1 MGTNAKRLLG
11 KRGLWVIGVCF
22 LLLAIAVFVY
32 LGYHFSWRWTGFP
45 QKRLFDW
52 IQILV
57 IPVAIAIGTFVLN
70 RAAKRRDD
78 EAQQE
83 QRESEQAIE
92 TARAEEAS
100 LQAYLDYI
108 SRLLTDP
115 DRPLRRT
122 HMGDN
127 LSVVARAQTLTVLGR
142 LEDEARKR
150 SVLQFLHEAGLI
162 DRTYPVVNLRGA
174 DLQGAN
180 LQRAYLQEANLYG
193 AYLQEAYLEE
203 ADLLGAN
210 LQEAYLQE
218 ANLQRANLF
227 RANVEGADLQ
237 GANLQRASLYEAN
250 LIGAYL
256 QEANLQEAY
265 LQGANLQE
273 AYLQEAYLQEA
284 NLEGADLQE
293 ADLQGAYL
301 QGAKLRG
308 AQNLI
313 QGQVEQ
319 AFGDDDT
326 TLPVGID
333 RPKSW
338 SAGTDE

>member
-11 KRGLWVIGVCF
+11 KRALWVIGVCF

-83 QRESEQAIE
+83 QRESEEAIE

-150 SVLQFLHEAGLI
+150 SVLQFLQEAGLI

-180 LQRAYLQEANLYG
+180 L
-193 AYLQEAYLEE
+193 
-203 ADLLGAN
+203 
-210 LQEAYLQE
+210 
-218 ANLQRANLF
+218 
-227 RANVEGADLQ
+227 
-237 GANLQRASLYEAN
+237 
-250 LIGAYL
+250 IGAYL
-256 QEANLQEAY
+256 QEANLQEV
-265 LQGANLQE
+265 
-273 AYLQEAYLQEA
+273 YLQEAYLQEA
-284 NLEGADLQE
+284 NLEGAYLQE
-293 ADLQGAYL
+293 ADLQGADL

-338 SAGTDE
+338 SARTDE

>member
-11 KRGLWVIGVCF
+11 KRALWVIGVCF

-83 QRESEQAIE
+83 QRESEEAIE

-150 SVLQFLHEAGLI
+150 SVLQFLQEAGLI

-180 LQRAYLQEANLYG
+180 L
-193 AYLQEAYLEE
+193 
-203 ADLLGAN
+203 
-210 LQEAYLQE
+210 
-218 ANLQRANLF
+218 
-227 RANVEGADLQ
+227 
-237 GANLQRASLYEAN
+237 
-250 LIGAYL
+250 IGAYL
-256 QEANLQEAY
+256 QEANLQE
-265 LQGANLQE
+265 ANLQE

-284 NLEGADLQE
+284 NLEGAYLQE
-293 ADLQGAYL
+293 ADLQGADL

-308 AQNLI
+308 ADLFRANLFRAYLEEADL
-313 QGQVEQ
+313 QEANLQEANLQEANLQEAYLQEAYLQEANLEGAYLQE
-319 AFGDDDT
+319 
-326 TLPVGID
+326 
-333 RPKSW
+333 
-338 SAGTDE
+338 

>member
-1 MGTNAKRLLG
+1 MATNAKRLLG
-11 KRGLWVIGVCF
+11 KRALWVIGVCF
-22 LLLAIAVFVY
+22 LLLTIAVFVY

-174 DLQGAN
+174 DLQMAGLIEANLLWANLVGAKLRIASLGGADLHGAN
-180 LQRAYLQEANLYG
+180 LQG
-193 AYLQEAYLEE
+193 ADLEE
-203 ADLLGAN
+203 AWLKFVDLRVSKDLLTQDH
-210 LQEAYLQE
+210 L
-218 ANLQRANLF
+218 
-227 RANVEGADLQ
+227 
-237 GANLQRASLYEAN
+237 
-250 LIGAYL
+250 
-256 QEANLQEAY
+256 
-265 LQGANLQE
+265 
-273 AYLQEAYLQEA
+273 
-284 NLEGADLQE
+284 
-293 ADLQGAYL
+293 
-301 QGAKLRG
+301 
-308 AQNLI
+308 
-313 QGQVEQ
+313 EQ
-319 AFGDDDT
+319 AVGDDTT
-326 TLPVGID
+326 TLPVELA
-333 RPKSW
+333 RPISW
-338 SAGTDE
+338 STRRYKYLR

>member
-11 KRGLWVIGVCF
+11 KRALWVIGVCF

-83 QRESEQAIE
+83 QRESEEAIE

-100 LQAYLDYI
+100 LQAYLDYT

-150 SVLQFLHEAGLI
+150 SVLQFLQEAGLI

-180 LQRAYLQEANLYG
+180 LIGAYLQEANLYG
-193 AYLQEAYLEE
+193 ANLQGANLQE
-203 ADLLGAN
+203 ADLLGA
-210 LQEAYLQE
+210 
-218 ANLQRANLF
+218 
-227 RANVEGADLQ
+227 D
-237 GANLQRASLYEAN
+237 
-250 LIGAYL
+250 L
-256 QEANLQEAY
+256 QEANLQEADLFRANLFRAY
-265 LQGANLQE
+265 LEGADLQEANLQEANLQE

-284 NLEGADLQE
+284 NLEGAYLQE
-293 ADLQGAYL
+293 ADLQGADL

-338 SAGTDE
+338 SARTDE

>member
-11 KRGLWVIGVCF
+11 KRALWVIGVCF

-83 QRESEQAIE
+83 QRESEEAIE

-142 LEDEARKR
+142 LEDGDRKG

-162 DRTYPVVNLRGA
+162 DRTYPVVNL
-174 DLQGAN
+174 QG
-180 LQRAYLQEANLYG
+180 
-193 AYLQEAYLEE
+193 

-210 LQEAYLQE
+210 L
-218 ANLQRANLF
+218 
-227 RANVEGADLQ
+227 EG
-237 GANLQRASLYEAN
+237 
-250 LIGAYL
+250 
-256 QEANLQEAY
+256 
-265 LQGANLQE
+265 
-273 AYLQEAYLQEA
+273 A
-284 NLEGADLQE
+284 NLEGATLHEAHLQG
-293 ADLQGAYL
+293 ATLQGAYL
-301 QGAKLRG
+301 LGADLQRAKLRG
-308 AQNLI
+308 ALDLV
-313 QGQVEQ
+313 QGQIER
-319 AFGDDDT
+319 AFGDNDT
-326 TLPVGID
+326 TLPEGID

-338 SAGTDE
+338 RVRTE

>member
-11 KRGLWVIGVCF
+11 KRALWVIGVCF

-83 QRESEQAIE
+83 QRESEEAIE

-150 SVLQFLHEAGLI
+150 SVLQFLQEAGLI

-180 LQRAYLQEANLYG
+180 LLGANLQEANLYG
-193 AYLQEAYLEE
+193 A
-203 ADLLGAN
+203 N
-210 LQEAYLQE
+210 
-218 ANLQRANLF
+218 
-227 RANVEGADLQ
+227 LQ
-237 GANLQRASLYEAN
+237 GAN
-250 LIGAYL
+250 L
-256 QEANLQEAY
+256 QEANLQEAN
-265 LQGANLQE
+265 LQEANLQE

-284 NLEGADLQE
+284 NLEGAYLQE
-293 ADLQGAYL
+293 ADLQGADL

-338 SAGTDE
+338 SARTDE

>member
-11 KRGLWVIGVCF
+11 KRALWVIGVCF

-142 LEDEARKR
+142 LEDEARKS

-174 DLQGAN
+174 YLQGAD
-180 LQRAYLQEANLYG
+180 LQEANLYG
-193 AYLQEAYLEE
+193 A
-203 ADLLGAN
+203 N
-210 LQEAYLQE
+210 LQE
-218 ANLQRANLF
+218 
-227 RANVEGADLQ
+227 ADLQ
-237 GANLQRASLYEAN
+237 GANLFRATLYEAN

-256 QEANLQEAY
+256 QEAYLREAY
-265 LQGANLQE
+265 LR
-273 AYLQEAYLQEA
+273 EA
-284 NLEGADLQE
+284 N
-293 ADLQGAYL
+293 
-301 QGAKLRG
+301 
-308 AQNLI
+308 
-313 QGQVEQ
+313 
-319 AFGDDDT
+319 
-326 TLPVGID
+326 
-333 RPKSW
+333 
-338 SAGTDE
+338 